1 MAPAVTTATPTAR
14 TTSRIAKDHDTT
26 SLDYPELMQLQ
37 RDLPRDLLH
46 ALRGLRQSPALALVA
61 IVSLALGIGAN
72 ITVYSVA
79 REMIFD
85 NISARA
91 PARLARIDA
100 RISYTGYRDLRR
112 LGIFDDLAF
121 DTGLNNL
128 NWTNLNSSSGS
139 RTEVAWYMST
149 SANFFDVLGVR
160 ASIGRLY
167 TQSDEG
173 RPVAVA
179 SYGFWRKRL
188 NADPSAIGRP
198 LELNGRLYTLLG
210 VLPRDYRSVLGH
222 GISPEIYRAQIYRKD
237 APGLSNCQPFG
248 RLRGSVNDGSTLSQT
263 RDALAAAAS
272 RLFPPDLARNVATL
286 RPMAGLA
293 AQANSIGEDRRYFVF
308 FLALLATAILLAII
322 ACLNVAGLLLV
333 RGFARRREFAIR
345 KALGASRFQLTRQL
359 FAEGVAL
366 ALLGALAGL
375 AADAFL
381 RDRLRYVRWPSA
393 YNLPFEFHFQSDR
406 GLFFYALAAASL
418 ALLLSALLPS
428 MRSSTVDPF
437 LAIKQGEPAFSLR
450 RWNLWSTF
458 VALQLALSLILL
470 TLGGLF
476 VRSFRQVA
484 TSSPGFDIAH
494 TEIAIVYSTSPQ
506 KPLWRDNL
514 VRHIKAVPGV
524 IGVTSIGTLPFMGE
538 LPIEAIRRQ
547 GDDPASARDAYSVGA
562 GEQFCQTL
570 AMPILHGRDFDIAD
584 RSRHPQPVLIN
595 QALAHRLFGN
605 ADPLGATLVAGR
617 DPQRILEVIGVTA
630 DAKLR
635 TLGEAHAPAFFTP
648 YSDPQMLIRVA
659 GSPAQW
665 IEPLRNALAGT
676 DSIAAIDIRPL
687 SEAAAGA
694 IFPMRVAAGFIGSLA
709 ALGLLLSLSGLY
721 SSVSYAARRRT
732 REMAI
737 RSALGASRAAIL
749 WNALGNALAI
759 LACGVILGLP
769 IAIAAIRP
777 IADLIPDGV
786 NPWNPVYFA
795 VVVVILLA
803 TGAGAAFLP
812 ARFAANVDPALALRQ
827 E

>member
-1 MAPAVTTATPTAR
+1 MPIAR
-14 TTSRIAKDHDTT
+14 TTSRIVKNHDTT
-26 SLDYPELMQLQ
+26 SLDYSELMPLL
-37 RDLPRDLLH
+37 RELSIDVSRDLLH
-46 ALRGLRQSPALALVA
+46 AIRGLRQSPALALVA
-61 IVSLALGIGAN
+61 VVSLALGIGAN

-79 REMIFD
+79 REMILD
-85 NISARA
+85 DISARA
-91 PARLARIDA
+91 PARLARIGA
-100 RISYTGYRDLRR
+100 EIPYAAYRELR
-112 LGIFDDLAF
+112 GAGNFQDLAF
-121 DTGLNNL
+121 DTGLSNL
-128 NWTNLNSSSGS
+128 NWTHSS

-160 ASIGRLY
+160 ASAGRLY

-188 NADPSAIGRP
+188 NADLNAIGRP

-210 VLPRDYRSVLGH
+210 VLPRDYRSILGH
-222 GISPEIYRAQIYRKD
+222 GVSPELYRPA
-237 APGLSNCQPFG
+237 APGSAHCQPFG
-248 RLRGSVNDGSTLSQT
+248 RLRDGSTLSQT
-263 RDALAAAAS
+263 RDALASVAS
-272 RLFPPDLARNVATL
+272 RLFPRDRARAVATL

-293 AQANSIGEDRRYFVF
+293 AQASTTGDDRRFFVF
-308 FLALLATAILLAII
+308 FLALLGTAILLAII

-333 RGFARRREFAIR
+333 RGIARRREFAIR
-345 KALGASRFQLTRQL
+345 KALGAGRFQLTRQL
-359 FAEGVAL
+359 FAEGLVL
-366 ALLGALAGL
+366 AVLGAAAGL

-381 RDRLRYVRWPSA
+381 RARLSYVRWPSA

-428 MRSSTVDPF
+428 IQSSNVDPH
-437 LAIKQGEPAFSLR
+437 LAMKQAVPAFSAR

-476 VRSFRQVA
+476 VRSFYRVA
-484 TSSPGFDIAH
+484 TADPGFDISH
-494 TEIAIVYSTSPQ
+494 SVIAIVYSKSPQ
-506 KPLWRDNL
+506 KPPWRDAI
-514 VRHIKAVPGV
+514 VRRLKNVPGV
-524 IGVTSIGTLPFMGE
+524 IDVTSVGTLPFMGE
-538 LPIEAIRRQ
+538 LPIGTIRRQ
-547 GDDPASARDAYSVGA
+547 RDDLTSARDAYSVGA

-570 AMPILHGRDFDIAD
+570 SIPILRGRDFELAD
-584 RSRHPQPVLIN
+584 RSRTPEPVLID

-605 ADPLGATLVAGR
+605 ADPLGATLIAGR
-617 DPQRILEVIGVTA
+617 ERTLQVIGVTA

-635 TLGEAHAPAFFTP
+635 TLGEAHPPVFFTP
-648 YSDPQMLIRVA
+648 YSDPQMLVRVA

-665 IEPLRNALAGT
+665 IEPLRSALAGT
-676 DSIAAIDIRPL
+676 DDVAALDIRPL

-709 ALGLLLSLSGLY
+709 ALGLLLSLTGLY
-721 SSVSYAARRRT
+721 SSVSYAARART

-737 RSALGASRAAIL
+737 RSALGASPATIL
-749 WNALGNALAI
+749 WNALADSLAI
-759 LACGVILGLP
+759 LGCGVILGLP
-769 IAIAAIRP
+769 IALAAILP

-786 NPWNPVYFA
+786 NPWNPAYFFL
-795 VVVVILLA
+795 VVILLLA